1 MKKRLLSMFLCLC
14 MLLTM
19 VPAALAAGTTG
30 TAAPATEDEGETSGN
45 QITASTTTLTTGNYV
60 LEGDVTLTSG
70 ALKVEAN
77 NEVTLNLN
85 GKKLTNQAGANTIE
99 VAAGGT
105 LTIEG
110 PGTVDNVSHLKA
122 AVNNSGTV
130 VLNGGTYTRSQEN
143 GTSAEDSGSNSYYTI
158 LNHGTM
164 TINEG
169 VTVNQGAD
177 GAGKFSSLI
186 ENGWYNGND
195 NTGGE
200 PSVMTING
208 GTFSGG
214 LNTIK
219 NDDYGELTI
228 KGGTFSSYAQACLLN
243 WNVATVEGGTFEGTD
258 STDAT
263 ILNGHVNDTMDKGQ
277 LTILDGTFSGKYI
290 LERMTGSGS
299 DGIGSV
305 EIKGGSFTGSSGIV
319 NQGQGQDLGNG
330 TIEISG
336 GTFSHDVGKFCATG
350 YASTKDETSEKYVV
364 DVANSAQVST
374 NKDESG
380 NVTATVD
387 GNYSGGE
394 TSESGGNGSISTDN
408 SGKVTIDVS
417 SDDGEETTTGT
428 TAEITVGSNA
438 LTSINKNEKVKEV
451 ELKTNVGTLTI
462 SDAAWNDMTAKA
474 TEVDKTASVVI
485 KLEDK
490 SEEGSNP
497 VYEVTATVGEEN
509 AFDGSGD
516 GAVTI
521 SVPYT
526 ADGGKGNVKVY
537 CTDNGK
543 MEDMNAALSDGI
555 LSWTTSHFSTF
566 EVVAY
571 DETAEVTYQ
580 TTKDGTTSVSSGSF
594 HDALTA
600 VASNG
605 GTITLL
611 KDVTATNFNTTIS
624 KNVTIQGKE
633 GLKINLTTGSTSR
646 NKAFTVSKDAKLTL
660 DGVTMMISGSGE
672 EGQGIGDGFD
682 VQYGGALELN
692 NSNVTLSNLEAAT
705 ISAKPQNS
713 GEVGTG
719 IFTLNHSTITATG
732 IRGNFSNGGV
742 WTLDSESAIEIDDC
756 DAHGFSAD
764 RIEVKG
770 NSNINVDNTAY
781 RGISINSTGLG
792 EDTNGGLIIETGS
805 AVSVTNCGDKEH
817 PAVFMT
823 NDHAANLIV
832 NEGAILNVSATE
844 EGKSN
849 TISLSTNNG
858 SQDTLNGA
866 VIGTVTKGE
875 ESPTTYYEITFN
887 VTPSDANIVVKGS
900 DGKAVSAVN
909 GKYALEK
916 DKTYTYEVSKSGYRT
931 QTGTFTV
938 TEAETIS
945 VTLSSSGG
953 GGGGGGSVTTKYTL
967 TFDTNGGSAIAKV
980 TKEKGTTVDLG
991 QYVPTREGYTF
1002 AGWYSDE
1009 ALTQKVTSVKL
1020 NANTTVYAK

>member
-77 NEVTLNLN
+77 NKVTLNLN

-110 PGTVDNVSHLKA
+110 PGTVDNVSHQKA

-130 VLNGGTYTRSQEN
+130 VLNGGTYTRSQEK
-143 GTSAEDSGSNSYYTI
+143 GTSEEDSGSNSYYTI

-169 VTVNQGAD
+169 VTINQGAD

-438 LTSINKNEKVKEV
+438 LTSINKNENVKEV

-490 SEEGSNP
+490 SKESSNP

-521 SVPYT
+521 SVPYA
-526 ADGGKGNVKVY
+526 ADGEKGNVKVY
-537 CTDNGK
+537 CTDDGK

-611 KDVTATNFNTTIS
+611 KDVAMFNRLYQQ
-624 KNVTIQGKE
+624 NADYFRQ
-633 GLKINLTTGSTSR
+633 
-646 NKAFTVSKDAKLTL
+646 LTL
-660 DGVTMMISGSGE
+660 YIIAGDEKLEQVREGELKALLDKAEASGDAMDAQKANDLAAQCDRFEKKLHDLELTRMISLQMGPQTRMLQNNDTLMIEKIQSSLVNTIPLWKSQMVLALGLE
-672 EGQGIGDGFD
+672 HARQATAAQNAVTEMTNNLLRQNADLLKTGTIDTAREAERSIVDLETLRHTNQQLMESLDEVLRIQTEGTQKRRE
-682 VQYGGALELN
+682 AEAEL
-692 NSNVTLSNLEAAT
+692 
-705 ISAKPQNS
+705 
-713 GEVGTG
+713 G
-719 IFTLNHSTITATG
+719 
-732 IRGNFSNGGV
+732 
-742 WTLDSESAIEIDDC
+742 
-756 DAHGFSAD
+756 
-764 RIEVKG
+764 RIE
-770 NSNINVDNTAY
+770 
-781 RGISINSTGLG
+781 G
-792 EDTNGGLIIETGS
+792 EL
-805 AVSVTNCGDKEH
+805 KQK
-817 PAVFMT
+817 
-823 NDHAANLIV
+823 L
-832 NEGAILNVSATE
+832 L
-844 EGKSN
+844 
-849 TISLSTNNG
+849 
-858 SQDTLNGA
+858 
-866 VIGTVTKGE
+866 
-875 ESPTTYYEITFN
+875 
-887 VTPSDANIVVKGS
+887 
-900 DGKAVSAVN
+900 
-909 GKYALEK
+909 AL
-916 DKTYTYEVSKSGYRT
+916 RT
-931 QTGTFTV
+931 
-938 TEAETIS
+938 
-945 VTLSSSGG
+945 
-953 GGGGGGSVTTKYTL
+953 
-967 TFDTNGGSAIAKV
+967 
-980 TKEKGTTVDLG
+980 
-991 QYVPTREGYTF
+991 
-1002 AGWYSDE
+1002 
-1009 ALTQKVTSVKL
+1009 
-1020 NANTTVYAK
+1020 